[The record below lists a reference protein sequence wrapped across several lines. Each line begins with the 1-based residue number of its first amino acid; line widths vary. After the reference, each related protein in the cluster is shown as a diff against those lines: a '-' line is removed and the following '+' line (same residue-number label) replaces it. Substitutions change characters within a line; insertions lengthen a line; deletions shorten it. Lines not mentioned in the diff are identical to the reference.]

1 MSRKYSLMRA
11 ARDHLEQAD
20 AMLKGAGED
29 LVEIRC
35 MIRYIAS
42 VLGEKSI
49 SSVDETVGSVVFAF
63 PRRHDG
69 QLEY

>member
-1 MSRKYSLMRA
+1 MSRKCNLMRA

-20 AMLKGAGED
+20 AVLQGAGED

-49 SSVDETVGSVVFAF
+49 SSINETAGVVAF
-63 PRRHDG
+63 PFPKRHDHRF
-69 QLEY
+69 EY